1 MVIYYL
7 TCANKDEAQKIT
19 QELLEK
25 KLVACIRQSNV
36 SSSYW
41 WNGKINHDEEILLM
55 MESLE
60 ENFAAIEAIV
70 TKLHSYDEYV
80 LTMVPVQKTT
90 PGVREWLDNTI
101 NQ

>member
-19 QELLEK
+19 QELLEA
-25 KLVACIRQSNV
+25 KLVACIRQTNV

-41 WNGKINHDEEILLM
+41 WDGKINHGSEVLLM
-55 MESLE
+55 MEGLE
-60 ENFAAIEAIV
+60 DKFAAIEAVV
-70 TKLHSYDEYV
+70 TRLHSYDEYV

-90 PGVREWLDNTI
+90 PGVLEWLDKTLN
-101 NQ
+101 